1 MAPFIVSV
9 LMGFDCVAEMRC
21 EKGFYF
27 FLSRSKGAQIWVGN
41 ESFK

>member
-1 MAPFIVSV
+1 MAPLVYV